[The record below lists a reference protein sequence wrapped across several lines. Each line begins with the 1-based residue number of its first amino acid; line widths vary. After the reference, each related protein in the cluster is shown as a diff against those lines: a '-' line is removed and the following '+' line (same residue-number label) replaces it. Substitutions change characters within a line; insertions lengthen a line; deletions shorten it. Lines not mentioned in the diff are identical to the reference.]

1 MSKNYSKYKERYLL
15 LKNQYGGANIND
27 HVFSKEG
34 NYLGKIIN
42 IQGKT
47 ITLSDKTKGPLN
59 TDDENKSWLIKNA
72 KEDDY
77 LYIIAND
84 KYLGKILRWD
94 YTNQRW
100 VTKKLNGAEG
110 YALPQRENVVWRI
123 GPRINDVNDEPSES
137 WSDWF
142 SKKFIEAKNLASKV
156 FYRAPAASTPAST
169 STPAPAPV
177 TATSAELASSSTVSP
192 SEEVQPQKFIYF
204 VECSWLPVEGVF
216 FYVIASTPKECADLI
231 KKDLDQKHH
240 QNVSEQVGKAKHLE
254 LKDASQESKIY
265 NLK

>member
-15 LKNQYGGANIND
+15 LKNQYGGANINN
-27 HVFSKEG
+27 HVFSIEG

-123 GPRINDVNDEPSES
+123 GPSINDGNDEPSES

-156 FYRAPAASTPAST
+156 FYRAPAASTPA
-169 STPAPAPV
+169 PAA
-177 TATSAELASSSTVSP
+177 SAELSLSSTVSQ
-192 SEEVQPQKFIYF
+192 SEVQPQKFIYF
-204 VECSWLPVEGVF
+204 VECSWPPVVGIF
-216 FYVIASTPKECADLI
+216 INVIASTPEECADLI
-231 KKDLDQKHH
+231 KTVIDKKHH
-240 QNVSEQVGKAKHLE
+240 QDVFKQVENAKRLE